1 MDILPTDTPPLDTM
15 VRDLLM
21 LSQRPRLMLDSTM
34 EDMDMV
40 LDLDMLVLDMLDTD
54 MAILPTDTPPL
65 DTMARDLLMLSPRL
79 RLMLDSTMEDM
90 AMVLDMLVLAMPDL
104 DTLDTDMA
112 ILPTDTPPLDTMARG
127 LLMLSLRLRLMLV
140 FTMVDMDMVL
150 DILVL
155 AMPDLDM
162 LDLDMLDLDMLPLPT
177 DTPPLDTM
185 ARDLLMLSPRLRLM
199 LVFTMVDMDM
209 VLDIP
214 DSAMLDTDMD
224 ILPTDTLPL
233 DTMARGLLML
243 SQRLRLMLVFT
254 MVDMDM
260 VLAILVLAMLV
271 TDIHI

>member
-1 MDILPTDTPPLDTM
+1 
-15 VRDLLM
+15 
-21 LSQRPRLMLDSTM
+21 
-34 EDMDMV
+34 
-40 LDLDMLVLDMLDTD
+40 
-54 MAILPTDTPPL
+54 
-65 DTMARDLLMLSPRL
+65 
-79 RLMLDSTMEDM
+79 
-90 AMVLDMLVLAMPDL
+90 
-104 DTLDTDMA
+104 
-112 ILPTDTPPLDTMARG
+112 MARG
-127 LLMLSLRLRLMLV
+127 LLMLSPRLMLMLV

-150 DILVL
+150 DILV
-155 AMPDLDM
+155 LDM

-254 MVDMDM
+254 MVVTDMDIPLM
-260 VLAILVLAMLV
+260 VLDTVDTTMVRSISKYVDKAKAQSNHRLAHCYSV
-271 TDIHI
+271 PSFEV

>member
-1 MDILPTDTPPLDTM
+1 
-15 VRDLLM
+15 
-21 LSQRPRLMLDSTM
+21 
-34 EDMDMV
+34 
-40 LDLDMLVLDMLDTD
+40 
-54 MAILPTDTPPL
+54 
-65 DTMARDLLMLSPRL
+65 MLSP
-79 RLMLDSTMEDM
+79 
-90 AMVLDMLVLAMPDL
+90 
-104 DTLDTDMA
+104 
-112 ILPTDTPPLDTMARG
+112 
-127 LLMLSLRLRLMLV
+127 RLRLMLV

-155 AMPDLDM
+155 AMPDLDV
-162 LDLDMLDLDMLPLPT
+162 LVLDMLDLDMLPLPT

-185 ARDLLMLSPRLRLM
+185 ARGLLMLSPRLRLM

-209 VLDIP
+209 VLDMP

-224 ILPTDTLPL
+224 ILPMDTLPL

-271 TDIHI
+271 TDMDIPLMVLDTVDTTMVRSISKYVDEAKAQSNHRLAHCYSVPSFEV